1 MSTQLFVDPL
11 KLEGIYGSY
20 VSFHSIL
27 RCTLKTNRLIW
38 PVGKCTVRAQLLQP
52 DPGQCCPA
60 SPAGH
65 SAASCLPPAWN
76 GCRNEQVGVGGL
88 VCLGLMSLLLGELH
102 FITWRRQKAR
112 KGSSAPCS
120 SLPFSS
126 CDVTVPAP
134 LTKLGGR
141 IHCCCSGRKQLGDA
155 EARGWM
161 LSHTVKPSSQ
171 CLIYR
176 GCKGKLERVL
186 EEKLIFST
194 TGAFYRHL
202 FIFYCDSSCCE
213 VVQA

>member
-27 RCTLKTNRLIW
+27 KCTLKTNRLIW
-38 PVGKCTVRAQLLQP
+38 LVGKCTVRAQLLQP
-52 DPGQCCPA
+52 DPEQCCPA
-60 SPAGH
+60 SPAWH
-65 SAASCLPPAWN
+65 SPASCLPPAWN

-88 VCLGLMSLLLGELH
+88 VCVGLMSLLLGELH
-102 FITWRRQKAR
+102 FITWHRQKAR
-112 KGSSAPCS
+112 KESSAPCS
-120 SLPFSS
+120 SLP
-126 CDVTVPAP
+126 VPAP

-141 IHCCCSGRKQLGDA
+141 IRCCSGRKQLGDA

-161 LSHTVKPSSQ
+161 LSHTVQPSSQ
-171 CLIYR
+171 CLIYQR
-176 GCKGKLERVL
+176 CKGKLKRVF
-186 EEKLIFST
+186 EENLIFST

-202 FIFYCDSSCCE
+202 FIFYCDNSCCE